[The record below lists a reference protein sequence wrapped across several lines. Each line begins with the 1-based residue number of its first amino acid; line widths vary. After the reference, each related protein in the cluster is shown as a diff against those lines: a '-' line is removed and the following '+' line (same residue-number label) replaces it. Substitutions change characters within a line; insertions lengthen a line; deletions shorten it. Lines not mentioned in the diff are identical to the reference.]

1 MYKNDIEVLS
11 ISAQKK
17 YKNANERPTK
27 YIGRAIVTGF
37 YMMLAII
44 MSYSTGAI
52 LNPNY
57 HEFAK
62 ILIASTFSIGLA
74 LIVFLNGELF
84 TGNNLIMCIGMY
96 EKKVNFKMVA
106 KVWLYSYIGN
116 FIGSVIMAYLFVKSG
131 ATLELFKSF
140 IEPIANTKLSLT
152 WDQLILRGILCNFIV
167 CMGYLAGIKMKTESG
182 KLIMMFFCVFAF
194 IIAGFEHSVAN
205 MGIFSIAYFATGG
218 LPMGLVLH
226 NLFWV
231 TLGNIIGG
239 GVLLGLPTVLISI
252 EE

>member
-1 MYKNDIEVLS
+1 MYKNDIEALS

-17 YKNANERPTK
+17 YKNANERPAK

-44 MSYSTGAI
+44 LSYSTGAI
-52 LNPNY
+52 LNTNY
-57 HEFAK
+57 HDFSK

-96 EKKVNFKMVA
+96 EKKVNVKMVI

-116 FIGSVIMAYLFVKSG
+116 FIGSIIIAYLFVKSG

-140 IEPIANTKLSLT
+140 IEPIVNTKLSLT
-152 WDQLILRGILCNFIV
+152 WDQLILRGVLCNFIV
-167 CMGYLAGIKMKTESG
+167 CMGYLSGIKMKTESG

-205 MGIFSIAYFATGG
+205 MGIFSIAYFAMGG